1 MIKIFTSRF
10 KSMFP
15 WLLVMPWCRSKIL
28 DQSLSRHHA
37 CLVGTGHNKGKE
49 KKKTFSL
56 GNEKKNLR
64 GKSFFYS
71 RWEYCSIIFH
81 TRNFATIKE
90 KLFFFILKIL
100 LFVLV
105 RYKNLMKRAKKSIP
119 RAVAMQKKCLPLHT
133 VEWFDC
139 AFVNLEAR
147 AYVRLVSEP
156 LYFSAFMSAKDKT
169 QYKLIARPK

>member
-28 DQSLSRHHA
+28 DQSLSHA

-56 GNEKKNLR
+56 GNEKKILEENL
-64 GKSFFYS
+64 FYS

-81 TRNFATIKE
+81 TRNFATIKV
-90 KLFFFILKIL
+90 KLIFFILKIL

-119 RAVAMQKKCLPLHT
+119 RAVAMQKKCFPLNI

-139 AFVNLEAR
+139 AFVNLDAR

>member
-1 MIKIFTSRF
+1 
-10 KSMFP
+10 MFP

-49 KKKTFSL
+49 KKNPFSL
-56 GNEKKNLR
+56 GSEKKNLR
-64 GKSFFYS
+64 GKSFFFYS

-90 KLFFFILKIL
+90 KLIFFILNIL
-100 LFVLV
+100 IFVLV

-119 RAVAMQKKCLPLHT
+119 RAVAMQKKCFPLHI

-147 AYVRLVSEP
+147 AYARLVSEP

>member
-1 MIKIFTSRF
+1 
-10 KSMFP
+10 MFP
-15 WLLVMPWCRSKIL
+15 WLFVMPWCRSKIL

-49 KKKTFSL
+49 EKKTFSL

-119 RAVAMQKKCLPLHT
+119 RAVAMQKKVFPLTYSRMIRLRFCEPRSPCVRTFGIRTTLFFCL
-133 VEWFDC
+133 
-139 AFVNLEAR
+139 
-147 AYVRLVSEP
+147 YVSNR
-156 LYFSAFMSAKDKT
+156 
-169 QYKLIARPK
+169 

>member
-1 MIKIFTSRF
+1 MLVLSGQGTIKER
-10 KSMFP
+10 
-15 WLLVMPWCRSKIL
+15 R
-28 DQSLSRHHA
+28 
-37 CLVGTGHNKGKE
+37 
-49 KKKTFSL
+49 KKKPFSL
-56 GNEKKNLR
+56 GNEKKILEQNL
-64 GKSFFYS
+64 FYS

-105 RYKNLMKRAKKSIP
+105 RYKNLMKRAKKKRIP
-119 RAVAMQKKCLPLHT
+119 RAVAMQKKCFPLQI

>member
-1 MIKIFTSRF
+1 
-10 KSMFP
+10 MFP

-49 KKKTFSL
+49 KKKPFSL

-64 GKSFFYS
+64 GKSFF
-71 RWEYCSIIFH
+71 IADGNI
-81 TRNFATIKE
+81 AQ
-90 KLFFFILKIL
+90 LFFTQEISLPSKKSYFFILKIL

-105 RYKNLMKRAKKSIP
+105 RYKNLMKRAKKNVSHELSP
-119 RAVAMQKKCLPLHT
+119 CKKKCFPLHI

>member
-1 MIKIFTSRF
+1 MLVLSGQGTIKER
-10 KSMFP
+10 
-15 WLLVMPWCRSKIL
+15 R
-28 DQSLSRHHA
+28 
-37 CLVGTGHNKGKE
+37 
-49 KKKTFSL
+49 KKKPFSL

-105 RYKNLMKRAKKSIP
+105 RYKNLMKRAKKNVSHELSP
-119 RAVAMQKKCLPLHT
+119 CKKS
-133 VEWFDC
+133 
-139 AFVNLEAR
+139 
-147 AYVRLVSEP
+147 VSP
-156 LYFSAFMSAKDKT
+156 YM
-169 QYKLIARPK
+169 